1 MPVTFTQVEFVA
13 TEPSPYHAVADS
25 YLQVLETKAAI
36 RRTLLLDTRRLSNM
50 KIISCVFFI
59 ASFVGFAL
67 GGEWNC
73 ADTSGVFT
81 QSTDCTVSSQ
91 IVVTGT
97 LNITGIPDANGVL
110 PKVIGGGSN
119 RLFKVQSGGKL
130 VVKYLNLTGG
140 RKSGSEDDGGAILC
154 TGTNS
159 TLIVDAS
166 IFSNNLANGY
176 GGAIAVE
183 ASAETKILNSNF
195 TGNTALDHGGAVSV
209 RDSESSINVTQ
220 TSFFD
225 NEATGTIGVGG
236 AIYAVFSIVILQDC
250 IFFNNNAQILFKS
263 LIIFVPYLLLF

>member
-1 MPVTFTQVEFVA
+1 
-13 TEPSPYHAVADS
+13 
-25 YLQVLETKAAI
+25 
-36 RRTLLLDTRRLSNM
+36 M
-50 KIISCVFFI
+50 KIISLVLFI
-59 ASFVGFAL
+59 ATFVGVAL
-67 GGEWNC
+67 AGEWDC
-73 ADTSGVFT
+73 STTSGIFT

-91 IVVTGT
+91 IVVTSS

-110 PKVIGGGSN
+110 PKIIGGGSN

-176 GGAIAVE
+176 GGGAIAVE

-195 TGNTALDHGGAVSV
+195 TGNTALDHGG
-209 RDSESSINVTQ
+209 RWIDR
-220 TSFFD
+220 
-225 NEATGTIGVGG
+225 
-236 AIYAVFSIVILQDC
+236 
-250 IFFNNNAQILFKS
+250 
-263 LIIFVPYLLLF
+263 